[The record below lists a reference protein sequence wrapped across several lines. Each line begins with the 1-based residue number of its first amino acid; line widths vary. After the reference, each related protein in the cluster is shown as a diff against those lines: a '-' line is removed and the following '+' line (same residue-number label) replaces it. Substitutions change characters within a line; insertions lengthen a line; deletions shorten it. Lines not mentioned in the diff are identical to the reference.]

1 MALFSETD
9 EKAWKDRYDAF
20 KGRGKRKFVYY
31 IYLHFSQVVIISLLS
46 PYPSQSYFE
55 SMSC

>member
-46 PYPSQSYFE
+46 PTQVNRILKA
-55 SMSC
+55 